1 MAKKYSYKIF
11 GFIVESTFP
20 FLDMPESEGKS
31 VVSISYG
38 TVPQNLA
45 DSKVK
50 GLRYEANANEFL
62 LKVDNVGR
70 YYVAYGNTVIIAPE
84 DGACEA
90 EIMLF
95 LMGSAMGALLFQRN
109 FLPLHGS
116 AVIVGDGDYGAIF
129 LGLSGVGK
137 STLAGALQKKG
148 YPLLADDICA
158 ISIGDDGKALI
169 IPGFPRLKLWA
180 DTLAHFAEDRHKLN
194 RVRKD
199 EGFEKYFY
207 PAQNFS
213 AEPIAVGSVFILR
226 SHNREEFE
234 ISSLNGGAKIDP
246 LLNNTFR
253 TNFLK
258 GIGSKQEHFKQC
270 AAVAGQ
276 SRMYRI
282 TRPQKGFRLKELI
295 SEIEGCW

>member
-1 MAKKYSYKIF
+1 MIRKYNYKIF

-20 FLDMPESEGKS
+20 FLDMPETIGES

-38 TVPQNLA
+38 TVPQNLTE
-45 DSKVK
+45 SKVK
-50 GLRYEANANEFL
+50 GLRYEANTDEFL
-62 LKVDNVGR
+62 LTVDNVGR
-70 YYVAYGNTVIIAPE
+70 YYVAHGNTVIIAPE
-84 DGACEA
+84 NGACEA

-116 AVIVGDGDYGAIF
+116 AVIVGDGNYGAIF
-129 LGLSGVGK
+129 LGPSGVGK

-158 ISIGDDGKALI
+158 ISIADNGKALI

-180 DTLAHFAEDRHKLN
+180 DTLIKFDDDRKGLN

-199 EGFEKYFY
+199 EEFEKYFY
-207 PAQNFS
+207 PAQNFA
-213 AEPIAVGSVFILR
+213 AEPIAVGSVFILN
-226 SHNREEFE
+226 SHNKDEFE
-234 ISSLNGGAKIDP
+234 ISSLTGAEKIDP
-246 LLNNTFR
+246 LLKNTFR
-253 TNFLK
+253 ANFLK

-270 AAVAGQ
+270 AAVAAQ
-276 SRMYRI
+276 SRVQRI

-295 SEIEGCW
+295 AEIERCW